1 MKSIRNNAV
10 GPQVRNR
17 GRKTGQSQGRG
28 LIAFIVLASVI
39 GGLCAATQM
48 FASSMAYQQQLGSPI
63 AGHFYAPWRIVSWF
77 IDWQAAPTL
86 KSLFGKSIGIGMGVA
101 VAGIVI
107 AAIVKAAMSKRGKGN
122 EFLHGSARW
131 ADMKDIQ
138 AAGLIDND
146 GVYVGAYEEKN
157 GKVSYLR
164 HAGPEHV
171 LTYAPT
177 RSGKGVGLVIPTL
190 LSWKH
195 STVVADL
202 KGELWAL
209 TAGWRKAHAGQTV
222 MRFEPASSRGSARWN
237 PLDEIRVG
245 TDNEV
250 ADVQNLATLIVDPD
264 GKGLESHWQKTSQ
277 ALFVGV
283 ILHAIYKAKNGGPA
297 ATMSEV
303 DGLLTDPTR
312 PIKGLWEEMMSYG
325 HLPGGKNHT
334 VVGRAAR
341 DMMDRPDEEAGSVL
355 STAKSYI
362 ELYRDPV
369 VAANT
374 STSDF
379 SIRDLMNHDTPVS
392 LYIITQPT
400 DKNRLRPLVRIM
412 LNMMVRIL
420 APKQEFEN
428 GRVKA
433 NYKHRMLFMIDEF
446 PSLGKLEI
454 IQESLAFAAGYG
466 LKFYLI
472 CQDIN
477 QLRSR
482 ETGYGHDE
490 LVTSNCHV
498 QNAYPPNRL
507 ETAEHLSKM
516 TGQTTILKEQ
526 ITTSKNKGGGWLSG
540 SESRTVQETQRA
552 LLTPDECLRM
562 PGPKKNGT
570 NGDIEEAGDMLLYMA
585 GFPMIYGK
593 QPLYFK
599 DPTFLARAQVQA
611 PDKSDIIRKAKP
623 TTADRRANDDGD
635 EDEAAPVRVKL

>member
-1 MKSIRNNAV
+1 MGADRRVAEAARRPDRHAV
-10 GPQVRNR
+10 R
-17 GRKTGQSQGRG
+17 
-28 LIAFIVLASVI
+28 
-39 GGLCAATQM
+39 
-48 FASSMAYQQQLGSPI
+48 
-63 AGHFYAPWRIVSWF
+63 
-77 IDWQAAPTL
+77 
-86 KSLFGKSIGIGMGVA
+86 
-101 VAGIVI
+101 AGIV
-107 AAIVKAAMSKRGKGN
+107 A
-122 EFLHGSARW
+122 GS
-131 ADMKDIQ
+131 
-138 AAGLIDND
+138 
-146 GVYVGAYEEKN
+146 V
-157 GKVSYLR
+157 
-164 HAGPEHV
+164 
-171 LTYAPT
+171 
-177 RSGKGVGLVIPTL
+177 
-190 LSWKH
+190 
-195 STVVADL
+195 
-202 KGELWAL
+202 
-209 TAGWRKAHAGQTV
+209 
-222 MRFEPASSRGSARWN
+222 RWN

-283 ILHAIYKAKNGGPA
+283 ILHAIYKAKNGGPP

-303 DGLLTDPTR
+303 DGLLTDPAR
-312 PIKGLWEEMMSYG
+312 PIKGLWEEMMTYG

-526 ITTSKNKGGGWLSG
+526 ITTSKNRGGGWFSG
-540 SESRTVQETQRA
+540 SNPEPCRKPS
-552 LLTPDECLRM
+552 
-562 PGPKKNGT
+562 
-570 NGDIEEAGDMLLYMA
+570 
-585 GFPMIYGK
+585 
-593 QPLYFK
+593 
-599 DPTFLARAQVQA
+599 ARF
-611 PDKSDIIRKAKP
+611 
-623 TTADRRANDDGD
+623 
-635 EDEAAPVRVKL
+635 

>member
-1 MKSIRNNAV
+1 MSTKRNNAV
-10 GPQVRNR
+10 GPQVRTR

-28 LIAFIVLASVI
+28 LVAFIVLAFVI
-39 GGLCAATQM
+39 GGLAVATQL
-48 FASSMAYQQQLGSPI
+48 FARSMAYQPTLGPNWNHI
-63 AGHFYAPWRIVSWF
+63 YAPWRIVQWF
-77 IDWQAAPTL
+77 LNWQSVPTL
-86 KSLFGKSIGIGMGVA
+86 KQPFGKAIGIGMVVA
-101 VAGIVI
+101 VAGLVV
-107 AAIVKAAMSKRGKGN
+107 AMVAKVAMSKRGKGN

-138 AAGLIDND
+138 AASLIDND

-164 HAGPEHV
+164 HSGPEHV

-190 LSWKH
+190 LSWNH

-209 TAGWRKAHAGQTV
+209 TAGWRKQHAGQTV
-222 MRFEPASSRGSARWN
+222 MRFEPASSRGSVRWN

-283 ILHAIYKAKNGGPA
+283 ILHAIYKAKNGGPP

-303 DGLLTDPTR
+303 DGLLTDPAR
-312 PIKGLWEEMMSYG
+312 PVKGLWEEMMTYG

-526 ITTSKNKGGGWLSG
+526 ITTSKNRGGGWFSG
-540 SESRTVQETQRA
+540 SESRTVQETQRP

-562 PGPKKNGT
+562 PGPKKNA

-585 GFPMIYGK
+585 GYPMIYGK

-599 DPTFLARAQVQA
+599 DPTFLVRAQVTA

-623 TTADRRANDDGD
+623 TTASRRDNDDGD
-635 EDEAAPVRVKL
+635 EGERAPIRVKL

>member
-1 MKSIRNNAV
+1 MKTKRNNAV
-10 GPQVRNR
+10 GPQVRLH
-17 GRKTGQSQGRG
+17 GRQSGASQGRG
-28 LIAFIVLASVI
+28 LLALIVLAFMLA
-39 GGLCAATQM
+39 GLSAATQL
-48 FASSMAYQQQLGSPI
+48 FARDMAYQATLGRSW
-63 AGHFYAPWRIVSWF
+63 HHLYAPWRIVTWF
-77 IDWQAAPTL
+77 THWQKVP
-86 KSLFGKSIGIGMGVA
+86 SLARFFSKAMGIGTL
-101 VAGIVI
+101 VAGGGILV
-107 AAIVKAAMSKRGKGN
+107 AAIIKMRMAGRNKGN

-131 ADMKDIQ
+131 ADLKDIE
-138 AAGLIDND
+138 AAGLIDNN
-146 GVYVGAYEEKN
+146 GVYVGAYEQKN
-157 GKVSYLR
+157 GKTVYLR
-164 HAGPEHV
+164 HNGPEHC

-190 LSWKH
+190 LSWPA

-209 TAGWRKAHAGQTV
+209 TAGWRKKHANQIV
-222 MRFEPASSRGSARWN
+222 IRFEPATSRGSARWN

-283 ILHAIYKAKNGGPA
+283 ILHAIYKAKNGGPP
-297 ATMSEV
+297 ATMAEV
-303 DGLLTDPTR
+303 DALLTDPAR
-312 PIKGLWEEMMSYG
+312 PIGELWKEMTSYG

-362 ELYRDPV
+362 ELYRDPI

-374 STSDF
+374 GTSDF
-379 SIRDLMNHDTPVS
+379 AIRDLMNGEQPVS

-466 LKFYLI
+466 LKFYLV

-477 QLRSR
+477 QLQSR

-490 LVTSNCHV
+490 LVTSNCHI

-526 ITTSKNKGGGWLSG
+526 ITTSNQRGGGFFSG
-540 SESRTVQETQRA
+540 SVSKTVQETQRA
-552 LLTPDECLRM
+552 LLTPDECMRM
-562 PGPKKNGT
+562 PAPKKNGS
-570 NGDIEEAGDMLLYMA
+570 GDIEEAGDMLVYVA
-585 GFPMIYGK
+585 GYPMIYGK

-599 DPTFLARAQVQA
+599 DPIFQQRASIKA
-611 PDKSDIIRKAKP
+611 PDKSDVIRQAK
-623 TTADRRANDDGD
+623 TAPL
-635 EDEAAPVRVKL
+635 AAEPEPEPIRVRL

>member
-1 MKSIRNNAV
+1 MKKRNNDV

-17 GRKTGQSQGRG
+17 GRTTGQGATKA
-28 LIAFIVLASVI
+28 LLAALMLFFFAAGFV
-39 GGLCAATQM
+39 GATQT
-48 FASSMAYQQQLGSPI
+48 FAHLMAYQATLGPNWN
-63 AGHFYAPWRIVSWF
+63 HVFAPWRIVQWF
-77 IDWQAAPTL
+77 THWQKVPSLAPYFT
-86 KSLFGKSIGIGMGVA
+86 KSMGVGMLI
-101 VAGIVI
+101 AGGGILVT
-107 AAIVKAAMSKRGKGN
+107 AIVKIAKSKKGKGN

-131 ADMKDIQ
+131 ADINDIR
-138 AAGLIDND
+138 AASLIEND
-146 GVYVGAYEEKN
+146 GVYVGAFEEKN
-157 GKVSYLR
+157 GKVTYLR

-190 LSWKH
+190 LSWMH
-195 STVVADL
+195 SAVIADL

-209 TAGWRKAHAGQTV
+209 TAGWRKNHAGQIV
-222 MRFEPASSRGSARWN
+222 MRFEPASSRGSVRWN
-237 PLDEIRVG
+237 PLDEIRIG

-303 DGLLTDPTR
+303 DGLLTDPAR

-341 DMMDRPDEEAGSVL
+341 DMMDRPEEEAGSVL

-400 DKNRLRPLVRIM
+400 DKDRLRPLVRIM

-428 GRVKA
+428 GRAKA
-433 NYKHRMLFMIDEF
+433 SYKHRMLFMIDEF

-454 IQESLAFAAGYG
+454 IQGSLAFAAGYG

-490 LVTSNCHV
+490 LITSNCHV

-526 ITTSKNKGGGWLSG
+526 ITTSKNAGGGLFSG
-540 SESRTVQETQRA
+540 STSKTIQETQRA
-552 LLTPDECLRM
+552 LLTADECLRM
-562 PGPKKNGT
+562 PGPRKNAS
-570 NGDIEEAGDMLLYMA
+570 GDIEEAGDMLLYIT
-585 GFPMIYGK
+585 GYPMVYGK

-599 DPTFLARAQVQA
+599 DPTFLARAQVAA

-623 TTADRRANDDGD
+623 GNVTARNDDD
-635 EDEAAPVRVKL
+635 DDDEAAAPIRVKL